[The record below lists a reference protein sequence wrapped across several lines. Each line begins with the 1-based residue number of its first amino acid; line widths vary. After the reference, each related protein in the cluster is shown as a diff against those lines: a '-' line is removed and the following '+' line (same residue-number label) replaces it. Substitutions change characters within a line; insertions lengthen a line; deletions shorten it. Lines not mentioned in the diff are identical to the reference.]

1 MISSQPCALGW
12 AWALAMHEDTPRG
25 FAFAGAAF
33 LIWGGLPFYFK
44 ALAHIPTIEVIAHR
58 IVWAVPVALA
68 LLVWL
73 GRTADLRA
81 AFRTP
86 RMLGMACV
94 TAALISVNW
103 GAYVWLIQ
111 SGSAMEAA
119 LGYYINPI
127 FAVLLGAT
135 LLGERPSLPQWG
147 AVALAAAAVVV
158 LTLEAGSLP
167 LGALLIVFSWGGY
180 AFFKRAL
187 PIGPNQGFALEALIL
202 TPVALAYLGW
212 AYAAGVLYSVQASAL
227 DIVLLL
233 GCGVITAVPLILYAN
248 GAKGLSL
255 STIAI
260 SSYSIPTVI
269 FLISVFAFQ
278 EPFEGA
284 RRIAFPMIWGAM
296 ALYIW
301 EVLRKRRAALAAR
314 SLPRHGAG

>member
-1 MISSQPCALGW
+1 MS
-12 AWALAMHEDTPRG
+12 EDTPRG

-44 ALAHIPTIEVIAHR
+44 ALEHVPTVEVIAHR
-58 IVWAVPVALA
+58 VIWAVPVALG

-81 AFRTP
+81 AFRNP

-103 GAYVWLIQ
+103 GTYVWLIQ
-111 SGSAMEAA
+111 SGQAMEAA

-127 FAVLLGAT
+127 FAVFLGAT
-135 LLGERPSLPQWG
+135 LLGERLSLRQWG
-147 AVALAAAAVVV
+147 AVGLATAAVLV

-167 LGALLIVFSWGGY
+167 LGALMIVFSWGSY

-202 TPVALAYLGW
+202 MPVALGYL
-212 AYAAGVLYSVQASAL
+212 AYAQAQGVLYSAGASAL
-227 DIVLLL
+227 DWALLL

-248 GAKGLSL
+248 GAKGLNL

-260 SSYSIPTVI
+260 SSYSIPTMI
-269 FLISVFAFQ
+269 FLISVFIFR

-284 RRIAFPMIWGAM
+284 RLVAFPMIWAAM

-301 EVLRKRRAALAAR
+301 EVLRKRRDARAAQG
-314 SLPRHGAG
+314 LPHERAG

>member
-1 MISSQPCALGW
+1 MA
-12 AWALAMHEDTPRG
+12 EDTPRG

-44 ALAHIPTIEVIAHR
+44 ALAHVPVAEVIAHR
-58 IVWAVPVALA
+58 VIWAVPVALA
-68 LLVWL
+68 LLIWL

-111 SGSAMEAA
+111 SGRAMEAA

-127 FAVLLGAT
+127 FAVFLGAT
-135 LLGERPSLPQWG
+135 LLGERLSLRQWG

-167 LGALLIVFSWGGY
+167 LGAVMIVFSWGGY

-202 TPVALAYLGW
+202 TPVALGYLVWGQSTG
-212 AYAAGVLYSVQASAL
+212 ALYTAQASVL
-227 DIVLLL
+227 DWALLL

-248 GAKGLSL
+248 GAKGLNL

-260 SSYSIPTVI
+260 LGYSIPTMI
-269 FLISVFAFQ
+269 FLISVFIFR

-284 RRIAFPMIWGAM
+284 RQIAFPMIWAAM

-301 EVLRKRRAALAAR
+301 EVLRKRRVALAAKA
-314 SLPRHGAG
+314 LPRQGAG